1 MRVYTHLL
9 AFPSI
14 RSCCNK
20 GTQKNR
26 GHRFPRT
33 FSTATPFP
41 TNCILS
47 GAFSYWKRDFLTG
60 NIRNSY
66 CDEPVAAH
74 ILLHWGKYTEKLL
87 QAHQCRPFS
96 CKYINSTSFV
106 GIIRGEKVGG
116 KWALTFSRCWVQL
129 RREYCDWKTFG
140 HSLVGNFLAVGNWHG
155 KFEPLSSFSGECW
168 GVKQTYTIQL
178 LNYDV
183 FSLRRWLQKKTI
195 YYWIEISE
203 NVSEIIVVRS
213 DPHYQIYLNWYLWAH
228 RFEERSSQILQPLK
242 KIFLSKNAFK
252 FEGSGIYN
260 RIFK

>member
-1 MRVYTHLL
+1 MLTTTNDFHPQPNIYAENSSSIRTRGQRESTKKYALMEREHQRTASASRVRVYTHLL

-14 RSCCNK
+14 HSCCNK

-116 KWALTFSRCWVQL
+116 KWALTFSRC
-129 RREYCDWKTFG
+129 
-140 HSLVGNFLAVGNWHG
+140 
-155 KFEPLSSFSGECW
+155 
-168 GVKQTYTIQL
+168 
-178 LNYDV
+178 
-183 FSLRRWLQKKTI
+183 
-195 YYWIEISE
+195 
-203 NVSEIIVVRS
+203 
-213 DPHYQIYLNWYLWAH
+213 
-228 RFEERSSQILQPLK
+228 
-242 KIFLSKNAFK
+242 
-252 FEGSGIYN
+252 
-260 RIFK
+260 